1 MDNLKS
7 YEQVNNNN
15 LRKIEINEYYSQRNQ
30 AYVNVFKTIIIGII
44 LLVIVSIFDKSNII
58 PKSIISTITIILVF
72 AIVIV
77 SGIKILNINS
87 RDTRNFNH
95 IKIPFDVKAEE
106 LEDAGKLESIS
117 DLFKNE
123 FGGCY
128 NDSCCS
134 SNMSFDISSK
144 KCILKGA
151 TKIKYDKHSSSHHKD
166 SGSHDKDDVSAIN
179 NTDNN
184 SQKILKTVHDSKL
197 GNDLSSISKLLGS

>member
-7 YEQVNNNN
+7 YQQVNNNN

-30 AYVNVFKTIIIGII
+30 AYVDVFKTIIIGII
-44 LLVIVSIFDKSNII
+44 LLAIVSIFDKSNII
-58 PKSIISTITIILVF
+58 PQNITSTITIILVL
-72 AIVIV
+72 AIVVI

-117 DLFKNE
+117 DLLKDE
-123 FGGCY
+123 FGGCF
-128 NDSCCS
+128 NDLCCS
-134 SNMSFDISSK
+134 SNMSFDTSSK

-151 TKIKYDKHSSSHHKD
+151 TKIKHDKD
-166 SGSHDKDDVSAIN
+166 SIGDDKDDVSAIN
-179 NTDNN
+179 NTGNN
-184 SQKILKTVHDSKL
+184 SQKLLKNVQDNKL
-197 GNDLSSISKLLGS
+197 GNELTSISKLVGS